1 MSTHK
6 RGVDWRYNEDIFLC
20 NSWVSIYEDGAVGNI
35 NQTGD
40 SFWFRVHMFFCQ
52 KANAIV
58 RTEEAVESGVGILIQ
73 RPNTRI
79 KKAQDTRP
87 KQRAHHSMMS
97 RSSEEFMPNEIRP
110 K

>member
-58 RTEEAVESGVGILIQ
+58 RTEEAVESGFKLPIISVLYGRGVCEKQMQPLEVDPIQ
-73 RPNTRI
+73 WMWV
-79 KKAQDTRP
+79 DG
-87 KQRAHHSMMS
+87 
-97 RSSEEFMPNEIRP
+97 
-110 K
+110 